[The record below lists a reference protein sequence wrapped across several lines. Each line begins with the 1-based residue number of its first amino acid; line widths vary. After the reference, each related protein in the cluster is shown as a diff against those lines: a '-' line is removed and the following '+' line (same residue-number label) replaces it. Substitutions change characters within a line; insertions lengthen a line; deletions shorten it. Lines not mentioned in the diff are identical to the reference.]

1 MSLLEVL
8 SSELISALILCNS
21 GLSMIFKETNGS
33 LEAING
39 LPFNELKDTINEH
52 L

>member
-1 MSLLEVL
+1 MKIDHSVHVVHICLKRIGYKL
-8 SSELISALILCNS
+8 
-21 GLSMIFKETNGS
+21 FKETNGS

-39 LPFNELKDTINEH
+39 LPFNLLKETINEH